1 MELYTQ
7 IAALPYVI
15 VKDELLVCLITSR
28 ETKRLVIPKGW
39 PKIGV
44 SSHQMARN
52 EAEEEAGLVGKVS
65 KEPIGTY
72 NYRKKLHTFANI
84 TCEVE
89 IYPLHVSLQLLDFPE
104 NNQRSVHWFN
114 PTEASNKVEEKE
126 FAEILLDIEDRLCNS
141 NKNLKTKK
149 AS

>member
-15 VKDELLVCLITSR
+15 VKDELLICLITSR

-44 SSHQMARN
+44 SSHQMACI
-52 EAEEEAGLVGKVS
+52 EAEEEAGLLGDIS
-65 KEPIGTY
+65 KKPIGTY
-72 NYRKKLHTFANI
+72 NYRKKLHTFATI

-89 IYPLHVSLQLLDFPE
+89 IYPLLVSHQLLEYPE
-104 NNQRSVHWFN
+104 NNQRSIQWFS
-114 PTEASNKVEEKE
+114 PIDASKKVEEIG
-126 FAEILLDIEDRLCNS
+126 FSEILLSLEEKLLVS
-141 NKNLKTKK
+141 NEKIKTKK

>member
-7 IAALPYVI
+7 IAALPYVFTQ
-15 VKDELLVCLITSR
+15 DELLICLITSR

-39 PKIGV
+39 PKLGV
-44 SSHQMARN
+44 SSHQMARI
-52 EAEEEAGLVGKVS
+52 EAEEEAGLIGQIS
-65 KEPIGTY
+65 KDTIGTY

-89 IYPLHVSLQLLDFPE
+89 IYPLHVSHQLMDFPE
-104 NNQRSVHWFN
+104 NKQRSLHWFN
-114 PTEASNKVEEKE
+114 PIEASNRVEEKE
-126 FAEILLDIEDRLCNS
+126 FSEILLEIEGKLTNS
-141 NKNLKTKK
+141 HKKIKTKK